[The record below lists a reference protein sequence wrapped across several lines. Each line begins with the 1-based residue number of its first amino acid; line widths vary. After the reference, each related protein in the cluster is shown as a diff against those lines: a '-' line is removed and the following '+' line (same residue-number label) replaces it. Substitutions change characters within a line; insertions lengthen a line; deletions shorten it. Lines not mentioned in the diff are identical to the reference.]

1 MKRVLFILIL
11 QGISLAISA
20 KEQNFEAV
28 FTATNDLP
36 KPKDIFKTNLNS
48 DGQFKKWHQI

>member
-1 MKRVLFILIL
+1 MKTILFILIL

-28 FTATNDLP
+28 FPATNELQ

-48 DGQFKKWHQI
+48 DG